1 MSVQFARNQAE
12 KLIERLDNPFNGL
25 SVDVE
30 YIAEEVGLKVIYDD
44 LGPGP
49 DISGLL
55 VSNKNGAF
63 IFVQKDDHP
72 HRQRFTIAH
81 EIGHFVLRHQ
91 FESGKHVHVDR
102 GNFIS
107 QRGPRAS
114 EGLDPKEIEA
124 NQFAAS
130 LLLPVKLV
138 QRRVKELVGDGPL
151 LDYHVTQLAKEFA
164 VSEQA
169 MTIRLTTLGLL

>member
-1 MSVQFARNQAE
+1 
-12 KLIERLDNPFNGL
+12 
-25 SVDVE
+25 
-30 YIAEEVGLKVIYDD
+30 
-44 LGPGP
+44 
-49 DISGLL
+49 
-55 VSNKNGAF
+55 
-63 IFVQKDDHP
+63 
-72 HRQRFTIAH
+72 
-81 EIGHFVLRHQ
+81 
-91 FESGKHVHVDR
+91 VDR

>member
-1 MSVQFARNQAE
+1 MSLQFARKQGE
-12 KLIERLDNPFNGL
+12 KLIERFGITDWP
-25 SVDVE
+25 VKVE
-30 YIAEEVGLKVIYDD
+30 AIAED
-44 LGPGP
+44 LGLEVTYENLGS
-49 DISGLL
+49 DEVSGLL
-55 VSNKNGAF
+55 VSNGNSAH
-63 IFVQKDDHP
+63 IFVQEGNHE

-81 EIGHFVLRHQ
+81 EIGHFVLLHQ

-114 EGLDPKEIEA
+114 EGVDPKEIEA

-130 LLLPVKLV
+130 LLMPSKLMH
-138 QRRVKELVGDGPL
+138 QRVNELVGAGPL
-151 LDYHVTQLAKEFA
+151 LDQHVEKLAKDFK